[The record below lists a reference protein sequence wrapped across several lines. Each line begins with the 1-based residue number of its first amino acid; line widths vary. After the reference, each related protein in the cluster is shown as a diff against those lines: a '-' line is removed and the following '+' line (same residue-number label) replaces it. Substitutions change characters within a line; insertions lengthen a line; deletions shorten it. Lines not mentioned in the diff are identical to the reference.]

1 VRGGIV
7 TPEFARPSRR
17 TLAWALPALAFIL
30 SCGVL
35 GLMEPTET
43 RYAEI
48 GREMAVSGDWLTPRL
63 NGISHFHKPPL
74 SYWLIAGGIKL
85 FGANEWGARIGA
97 ALAGAFLLWCVSRIA
112 RRVRGDE
119 SGEIVLAPL
128 VLASAALAFALAH
141 QLGSDIFLAAAV
153 TGFWAAYLDPDRRG
167 GMLPWLALA
176 AGFMVKGPVV
186 LVHTIVPVIVAALWT
201 RDRPA
206 LRALGA
212 WRGISLFL
220 VLSLAWYAIE
230 AVRVAGLAHYWV
242 ANQIW
247 GRYATAIHRRPG
259 PWYYFIGVVL
269 AGMLPW
275 TIPAAAGAWRGW
287 RETVRER
294 DFPRAA
300 ILVWALLPIV
310 FFSTSHSKLPAYVLP
325 EMPALALLATAALC
339 ARGDGVA
346 DGRARLW
353 RAAAGVCL
361 LAIALGLEVAGPEAL
376 AHVVGA
382 TFTTMLPLP
391 AAAHVAV
398 FAFAAAGALLFLD
411 RPVHGAA
418 AALAAWL
425 VLLIAAHSVEG
436 AIGSPRQLAMLIRR
450 SRVGAEPVLEYQTF
464 NAGIPFYL
472 GEIVPMVDVR
482 RELDFDTPDARS
494 KAILPASGVR
504 ALVQAN
510 GRTWVYSPAGHT
522 AGLASALDLPMSPV
536 ARWRR
541 YEVAVLNPVE

>member
-1 VRGGIV
+1 VNS
-7 TPEFARPSRR
+7 PFARPPRR

-30 SCGVL
+30 SSGLL

-85 FGANEWGARIGA
+85 FGANEWGARLSAG
-97 ALAGAFLLWCVSRIA
+97 LAGAFLLWCVSRIA

-119 SGEIVLAPL
+119 SREIVLGPL
-128 VLASAALAFALAH
+128 VLASAALAFALTH
-141 QLGSDIFLAAAV
+141 QLGSDIFLAATIA
-153 TGFWAAYLDPDRRG
+153 GFWAAYLDPDRRG

-176 AGFMVKGPVV
+176 AGLMVKGPVV

-201 RDRPA
+201 RDRSA
-206 LRALGA
+206 LRPLVA
-212 WRGISLFL
+212 WRGIALFL

-230 AVRVAGLAHYWV
+230 AIRVPGLAHYWL

-259 PWYYFIGVVL
+259 PWYYFIVLVVV
-269 AGMLPW
+269 GMLPW
-275 TIPAAAGAWRGW
+275 TVPAVAGAWREW

-300 ILVWALLPIV
+300 VLVWALLPIL

-339 ARGDGVA
+339 GP
-346 DGRARLW
+346 GRARLW
-353 RAAAGVCL
+353 RAIAGVCL
-361 LAIALGLEVAGPEAL
+361 LVVAIGLEIAGPGAL
-376 AHVVGA
+376 ARLVGA
-382 TFTTMLPLP
+382 AFTTMLPLP
-391 AAAHVAV
+391 PATHVAV
-398 FAFAAAGALLFLD
+398 FVLGAAGALLFLE
-411 RPVHGAA
+411 RPVAGAA
-418 AALAAWL
+418 ATLAAWL
-425 VLLIAAHSVEG
+425 VLLIAAHSIEG

-450 SRVGAEPVLEYQTF
+450 SRVGPERVVEYQTF

-472 GEIVPMVDVR
+472 GEIVPMVEVP

-494 KAILPASGVR
+494 KAMLPASEVR
-504 ALVQAN
+504 SMVHAN
-510 GRTWVYSPAGHT
+510 GRTWIYSPAGHT
-522 AGLASALDLPMSPV
+522 AGLASSLNLPMSPV

>member
-1 VRGGIV
+1 VPRGGRV

-17 TLAWALPALAFIL
+17 TIAWALPALAFIL

-35 GLMEPTET
+35 GLIEPTET

-85 FGANEWGARIGA
+85 LGANEWGARIGA
-97 ALAGAFLLWCVSRIA
+97 ALAGGFLLWCVSRIA
-112 RRVRGDE
+112 RRVRGDQ
-119 SGEIVLAPL
+119 SGEIMLAPA
-128 VLASAALAFALAH
+128 VLGSAALAFVLAH
-141 QLGSDIFLAAAV
+141 QLGSDVFLAAAV
-153 TGFWAAYLDPDRRG
+153 GGFWAAYLDSDRRG
-167 GMLPWLALA
+167 GMLPWIALA

-186 LVHTIVPVIVAALWT
+186 LVHTVVPVIVAALWT

-212 WRGISLFL
+212 WRGIAAFL

-230 AVRVAGLAHYWV
+230 AVRVPGLAHYWL

-247 GRYATAIHRRPG
+247 GRYATTVHHRPG
-259 PWYYFIGVVL
+259 PWYYFIVVVL
-269 AGMLPW
+269 VGMLPW
-275 TIPAAAGAWRGW
+275 TIPAVAGAWREW
-287 RETVRER
+287 RETARER

-300 ILVWALLPIV
+300 VLVWALLPIL

-325 EMPALALLATAALC
+325 EMPALALLATAAMC
-339 ARGDGVA
+339 GA
-346 DGRARLW
+346 GRARLW

-361 LAIALGLEVAGPEAL
+361 IVIAIGLEVAGPSAL
-376 AHVVGA
+376 AQLVGA

-391 AAAHVAV
+391 ASTHVAV
-398 FAFAAAGALLFLD
+398 FVFGAAGALLLLG
-411 RPVHGAA
+411 RPLCGAA
-418 AALAAWL
+418 AALAAWV

-436 AIGSPRQLAMLIRR
+436 AIGSPRQLARLILR
-450 SRVGAEPVLEYQTF
+450 SRTGPEPVVEYQTF

-472 GEIVPMVDVR
+472 REMVPMVDVP
-482 RELDFDTPDARS
+482 RELDFDAPDARS
-494 KAILPASGVR
+494 KAMLTESEVR
-504 ALVQAN
+504 AIVQAH
-510 GRTWVYSPAGHT
+510 GRTWIYCPAGR
-522 AGLASALDLPMSPV
+522 AAALASSLNLSLSPI